1 MDRGLIIQTEI
12 CRKERESTTV
22 NDIYN
27 YIRGVIQNALEE
39 NEDFPRMWELKRM
52 VKREFG
58 YKISTQEVMDCLGY

>member
-1 MDRGLIIQTEI
+1 M
-12 CRKERESTTV
+12 